1 MSQAI
6 MRLADLCDVVTDR
19 IKPSEQPD
27 ANYVGL
33 EHLESGRFTRKSN
46 GVASEVKSTN
56 TAFMPGDII
65 YGKLRPYLDKA
76 VLSQDEGM
84 CTTSALVLRP
94 REGAD
99 TIFTL
104 GVLHSQKFVDYA
116 MAGTTGVTHP
126 NTSWAHIREFQ
137 FPSYS
142 PEEQKNIGDFLWLMH
157 KALTASE
164 AVVNSGQIL
173 KKVAMYKLFN
183 FGLSKE
189 SQKETVIGPIPKKW
203 KVSKFGDHYEIV
215 QGMSIKGNL
224 SSDES
229 GVPFLR
235 TSNIRWGKIDLSS
248 VSKMN
253 IEKSTAKNL
262 QKGDLLV
269 CEGGEI
275 GRAAIWSDEISSCT
289 YQNHVHRLRPNDDSI
304 IDSRFVMRWLEEG
317 FCHRQVYEGVGNKTT
332 IPNLSRS
339 RLAEMSFPLPSREEQ
354 SKIADII
361 DLIDTKLEVHQRKRD
376 ILSQITK
383 TILHKIATG
392 KLESTII
399 IHCLDAM
406 GNEKGFWCNHA

>member
-1 MSQAI
+1 MNQTTV
-6 MRLADLCDVVTDR
+6 RLADLCDVVTDR
-19 IKPSEQPD
+19 VEPEEQPD
-27 ANYVGL
+27 AVYVGL
-33 EHLESGRFTRKSN
+33 KHLETGRFARK
-46 GVASEVKSTN
+46 GEGKAAETKSSKS
-56 TAFMPGDII
+56 AFRAGDIL
-65 YGKLRPYLDKA
+65 YGKLGAYLDKA
-76 VLSQDEGM
+76 VLAEDEGI
-84 CTTSALVLRP
+84 CSTDILVVRSRQDVDP
-94 REGAD
+94 R
-99 TIFTL
+99 FLL
-104 GVLHSQKFVDYA
+104 GVIHSPQFIEHAV
-116 MAGTTGVTHP
+116 AGTTGVSHP
-126 NTSWAHIREFQ
+126 RTSWSHISEFQ

-142 PEEQKNIGDFLWLMH
+142 PEEQKKIGDFLWLMH

-164 AVVNSGQIL
+164 AVVEAGQTL
-173 KKVAMYKLFN
+173 KKVAMLKLFN

-189 SQKETVIGPIPKKW
+189 SQKETVIGPIPKNW

-253 IEKSTAKNL
+253 IDKSTAKNL

-289 YQNHVHRLRPNDDSI
+289 YQNHVHRLRPNDNNI

-361 DLIDTKLEVHQRKRD
+361 DLIDTKLEGHQCKRD
-376 ILSQITK
+376 ILSQMTK

-392 KLESTII
+392 KLENTII
-399 IHCLDAM
+399 IHCLNAM
-406 GNEKGFWCNHA
+406 GNEKGFLV